1 MTSITKSQNQI
12 RLTADPH
19 KPLSPAI
26 YPTSVFLFENTAE
39 LIDFVEAKSPDR
51 FEYARYGNPTRRA
64 MEYVLAELEG
74 AEDAVL
80 CASGMAACTM
90 PVLALLQSGDHLIF
104 TSDSYLK
111 TRTFIE
117 KTLPG
122 FGITT
127 TIVEPDVQAVEAAIR
142 PETKLV
148 FTEMPTNPLYRVI
161 DLEGLTS
168 LCRKRG
174 LISMIDSTLAS
185 PVNLNPIHHGA
196 DLVVH
201 SMTKYF
207 AGQNDLIAGGV
218 AGRKDLV
225 SQVRD
230 RIGELGAI
238 LPAQECYRLYMS
250 TKTMPLRVERQNAT
264 TLALAEYLEG
274 HARIRKVY
282 HPMLASNVD
291 AEQARRYLRGGGCL
305 FTIDIDG
312 GFDQMRAFCDA
323 TKVFRIGP
331 SFGSPES
338 LLDPPVIMSH
348 WNVAPEQRAAMGI
361 TDSMVRISV
370 GLEDVNELKA
380 DLDQALQKAF

>member
-1 MTSITKSQNQI
+1 MSSTYKSQNQI
-12 RLTADPH
+12 RLIPDPH
-19 KPLSPAI
+19 KPLNPAI
-26 YPTSVFLFENTAE
+26 YPTSVFFFENTAE

-64 MEYVLAELEG
+64 MEYVLAGLEG

-90 PVLALLQSGDHLIF
+90 TLLALLKSKDHMIF

-122 FGITT
+122 FGIDS

-168 LCRKRG
+168 LCRKHG
-174 LISMIDSTLAS
+174 LISIIDATLAS
-185 PVNLNPIHHGA
+185 PVNLNPLHHGA

-218 AGRKDLV
+218 AGRKDLI

-238 LPAQECYRLYMS
+238 LPALECYRLYMA
-250 TKTMPLRVERQNAT
+250 TKTMKLRVERQNAAS
-264 TLALAEYLEG
+264 LALAEYLEE
-274 HARIRKVY
+274 HPRIRRVY

-291 AEQARRYLRGGGCL
+291 AAQARRYLRGGGCL
-305 FTIDIDG
+305 LTIDIDG

-323 TKVFRIGP
+323 TEIFRIGP
-331 SFGSPES
+331 SFGSAES

-348 WNVAPEQRAAMGI
+348 WDVPPEQRAAMGI

-380 DLDQALQKAF
+380 DLDQALKKAF